1 MSGPYLSFAS
11 VIADDIVALSSFYAE
26 VFGLDE
32 VTELRSE
39 HFRGLR
45 LGDTILGFSTSHA
58 YQLLNLTPPRDTSGT
73 TSFITVEVDDEPSV
87 DRLTTAAVAI
97 GARCVAGPTRTYY
110 RAWQS
115 VLLDPE
121 GNAFRINHLRLGDH

>member
-1 MSGPYLSFAS
+1 MPGPYLSFAS

-45 LGDTILGFSTSHA
+45 LGDTILGFSTPHA
-58 YQLLNLTPPRDTSGT
+58 YELLNLTAPENKSGT
-73 TSFITVEVDDEPSV
+73 TSFITLEVDDESFV
-87 DRLTTAAVAI
+87 DDLTTSAVAG
-97 GARCVAGPTRTYY
+97 GARCVAGPARTYY
-110 RAWQS
+110 GAWQS